1 MLKLA
6 NTVFQDLK
14 KEYSDFI
21 LISPHGGMNHFVDE
35 FEKVKKFDKKTLY
48 IISSYAEGHLEEE
61 TLKQIH
67 DKFNESKI
75 PLENV
80 LFVQSNFNLK

>member
-14 KEYSDFI
+14 KEYSDFV

-35 FEKVKKFDKKTLY
+35 FEKVEKFDKKTLY
-48 IISSYAEGHLEEE
+48 NII
-61 TLKQIH
+61 
-67 DKFNESKI
+67 
-75 PLENV
+75 V
-80 LFVQSNFNLK
+80 C